1 VNIETVQRETGLVAQ
16 VSPDSESGLWH
27 GFPIRSRR
35 NFARSAGLEAG
46 DTADL
51 EICATMSWRSRR
63 SGLALRRSGLNPRPI
78 QSQSGLNPTQ
88 SGLIR
93 PNPTYDKKINPRN
106 RGTQLL
112 KQYDQ
117 IALNRTKYDRIFL
130 FFPAAIRFFPA
141 DLDGWKNFVPHPPR

>member
-1 VNIETVQRETGLVAQ
+1 MNIETVQREKGLVAQ

-51 EICATMSWRSRR
+51 EICATMAWMSRR
-63 SGLALRRSGLNPRPI
+63 SGLALRR
-78 QSQSGLNPTQ
+78 SGLNPTQ

-106 RGTQLL
+106 RVTRLL
-112 KQYDQ
+112 K
-117 IALNRTKYDRIFL
+117 KYD
-130 FFPAAIRFFPA
+130 
-141 DLDGWKNFVPHPPR
+141 